1 MSTVEVGISVLLE
14 IARAMIIIMYFN
26 IFYAMGN
33 KRIHLIT
40 GCLSILITSVCYLM
54 FNNGLLNII
63 STILGMLVI
72 SASFEGKV
80 NRKVLLTVMCFALMC
95 AIDLIS
101 PLIIIS
107 DYNYEKYRIMLS
119 FVSVF
124 LFYAAV
130 MLVKLFFKNKNKTEF
145 SGQWYILLSVSIM
158 SVCILY
164 VMYLKIEM
172 SVVGVIFVSIILLLV
187 NFLLYI
193 FYASMSDSFIYEQE
207 VNTLKH
213 QMMVYE
219 NQIRS
224 NVENDKKI
232 RSIRHDMK
240 HHIREIRG
248 MAENEDYEG
257 IIDYTNNISKDISV
271 GETLYNTGNV
281 ALDGILNYY
290 AGKFLEKSIDFN
302 IDIAVPE
309 NMCVEAYDINI
320 ILGNLLD
327 NAVENSIR
335 TEKPCVNI
343 SLKYIGGVLHIL
355 IENSFD
361 GKLSKKDGILISRK
375 GKEHGFGL
383 ENVRRIVKKYNGD
396 IVISA
401 DDKLFS
407 VGIVMYLQN
416 SSAFP

>member
-1 MSTVEVGISVLLE
+1 
-14 IARAMIIIMYFN
+14 
-26 IFYAMGN
+26 
-33 KRIHLIT
+33 
-40 GCLSILITSVCYLM
+40 
-54 FNNGLLNII
+54 
-63 STILGMLVI
+63 
-72 SASFEGKV
+72 
-80 NRKVLLTVMCFALMC
+80 MC

-107 DYNYEKYRIMLS
+107 DYNYEKYRIVLS

-130 MLVKLFFKNKNKTEF
+130 MLIKLLFKNKSKTEF
-145 SGQWYILLSVSIM
+145 SGQWYILLSVSIA

-172 SVVGVIFVSIILLLV
+172 SVGAVIFVSIILMLV
-187 NFLLYI
+187 NFLLYV
-193 FYASMSDSFIYEQE
+193 FYASMLDRFIYEQE
-207 VNTLKH
+207 LNTLKH
-213 QMMVYE
+213 QMIFYE

-224 NVENDKKI
+224 NAENDKKI

-248 MAENEDYEG
+248 MAENEDYAG

-271 GETLYNTGNV
+271 SETLYNTGNV
-281 ALDGILNYY
+281 ALDGILNFY
-290 AGKFLEKSIDFN
+290 AGKFLEKSIDFT
-302 IDIAVPE
+302 IDIVVPE
-309 NMCVEAYDINI
+309 NMGVEAYDINI

-335 TEKPCVNI
+335 TEKPSVNI

-361 GKLSKKDGILISRK
+361 GELNKKNGNLISRK
-375 GKEHGFGL
+375 SKEHGFGL
-383 ENVRRIVKKYNGD
+383 ENVKRVVKKYNGD
-396 IVISA
+396 TVISA
-401 DDKLFS
+401 DNEVFS
-407 VGIVMYLQN
+407 VGIVMYV
-416 SSAFP
+416 

>member
-1 MSTVEVGISVLLE
+1 MKNKKINLLTGGMSIV
-14 IARAMIIIMYFN
+14 
-26 IFYAMGN
+26 
-33 KRIHLIT
+33 
-40 GCLSILITSVCYLM
+40 ITSGCYLM
-54 FNNGLLNII
+54 FNDGLLNII
-63 STILGMLVI
+63 STIIGMLII

-80 NRKVLLTVMCFALMC
+80 NRKVLLTAMCFALMC

-119 FVSVF
+119 FISVF
-124 LFYAAV
+124 LFYVAV
-130 MLVKLFFKNKNKTEF
+130 MLIKLFFKNKNKTEF

-172 SVVGVIFVSIILLLV
+172 SVAEVIFVSTILMAV
-187 NFLLYI
+187 NFLLYV
-193 FYASMSDSFIYEQE
+193 FYASMLDRFIYEQE

-213 QMMVYE
+213 QMIFYE

-302 IDIAVPE
+302 LDIVVPE
-309 NMCVEAYDINI
+309 NMDVEAYDINI
-320 ILGNLLD
+320 ILGNLFD
-327 NAVENSIR
+327 NAIENSIR
-335 TEKPCVNI
+335 TEKPGVKG

-361 GKLSKKDGILISRK
+361 GELSRKDGILISRK
-375 GKEHGFGL
+375 SEEHGFGL
-383 ENVRRIVKKYNGD
+383 ENVKRIVRKYNGD

-401 DDKLFS
+401 DNKLFS
-407 VGIVMYLQN
+407 VGIVMYVQKKC
-416 SSAFP
+416 

>member
-1 MSTVEVGISVLLE
+1 MSAVEIGISVLLE
-14 IARAMIIIMYFN
+14 IARTMIIIMYFN
-26 IFYAMGN
+26 IFYVVKN
-33 KRIHLIT
+33 KKIHLLT
-40 GCLSILITSVCYLM
+40 GCLSIVITSGCYLM
-54 FNNGLLNII
+54 FNDGLLNII
-63 STILGMLVI
+63 STIIGMLVI

-80 NRKVLLTVMCFALMC
+80 NRKILLTAMCFALMC

-119 FVSVF
+119 FISVF
-124 LFYAAV
+124 LFYVAV
-130 MLVKLFFKNKNKTEF
+130 MLIKLFFKNKNKTEF

-172 SVVGVIFVSIILLLV
+172 SVAEVIFVSTILMAV
-187 NFLLYI
+187 NFLLYV
-193 FYASMSDSFIYEQE
+193 FYASMLDRFIYEQE

-213 QMMVYE
+213 QMIFYE

-257 IIDYTNNISKDISV
+257 IIDYTNNISKDISA
-271 GETLYNTGNV
+271 GETLYNTGNI

-302 IDIAVPE
+302 LDIVVPE
-309 NMCVEAYDINI
+309 NMDVEAYDINI
-320 ILGNLLD
+320 ILGNLFD
-327 NAVENSIR
+327 NAIENSIR
-335 TEKPCVNI
+335 TEKPSVKG

-361 GKLSKKDGILISRK
+361 GELNRKDGILISRK
-375 GKEHGFGL
+375 SEEHGFGL
-383 ENVRRIVKKYNGD
+383 ENVKRIVRKYNGD

-401 DDKLFS
+401 DNKLFS
-407 VGIVMYLQN
+407 VGIVMYVQKKC
-416 SSAFP
+416 

>member
-1 MSTVEVGISVLLE
+1 MSTVEMGISVILE
-14 IARAMIIIMYFN
+14 IARTMIVIMYFN
-26 IFYAMGN
+26 IFYVMG
-33 KRIHLIT
+33 KKKIHLLT
-40 GCLSILITSVCYLM
+40 GGMSIVITSVCYLM
-54 FNNGLLNII
+54 FNIGLLNII
-63 STILGMLVI
+63 STIVGMLII
-72 SASFEGKV
+72 SAGFDGKA
-80 NRKVLLTVMCFALMC
+80 NRKVLLTAMCFALMC

-101 PLIIIS
+101 PLIVIS
-107 DYNYEKYRIMLS
+107 DYNFEKYRIMLS

-124 LFYAAV
+124 LFYVAV
-130 MLVKLFFKNKNKTEF
+130 MLIKIFFKNKNKTEF

-172 SVVGVIFVSIILLLV
+172 SVAGVIFVSVILMLV
-187 NFLLYI
+187 NFLLYV
-193 FYASMSDSFIYEQE
+193 FYASMLDKFIYEQE

-213 QMMVYE
+213 QMIFYE

-257 IIDYTNNISKDISV
+257 IIDYTNNISKDISA

-281 ALDGILNYY
+281 ALDGILNFY
-290 AGKFLEKSIDFN
+290 AGKFIEKNIDFN
-302 IDIAVPE
+302 LDVVVPE
-309 NMCVEAYDINI
+309 NMGVEAYDINI

-335 TEKPCVNI
+335 TEKPSVNI

-361 GKLSKKDGILISRK
+361 GELNRKNGILISRK
-375 GKEHGFGL
+375 SEEHGFGL
-383 ENVRRIVKKYNGD
+383 ENVKRVVKKYNGD

-401 DDKLFS
+401 DNKLFS
-407 VGIVMYLQN
+407 VGIVMYV
-416 SSAFP
+416 

>member
-1 MSTVEVGISVLLE
+1 
-14 IARAMIIIMYFN
+14 
-26 IFYAMGN
+26 
-33 KRIHLIT
+33 
-40 GCLSILITSVCYLM
+40 
-54 FNNGLLNII
+54 
-63 STILGMLVI
+63 
-72 SASFEGKV
+72 
-80 NRKVLLTVMCFALMC
+80 MC

-101 PLIIIS
+101 PLIVIS

-119 FVSVF
+119 FISVF
-124 LFYAAV
+124 LFYVAV
-130 MLVKLFFKNKNKTEF
+130 MLIKLFFKNKNKTEF

-172 SVVGVIFVSIILLLV
+172 SVAEVIFVSTILMAV
-187 NFLLYI
+187 NFLLYV
-193 FYASMSDSFIYEQE
+193 FYASMLDRFIYEQE

-213 QMMVYE
+213 QMIFYE

-248 MAENEDYEG
+248 MAENEDYDG
-257 IIDYTNNISKDISV
+257 IMDYINNISKDISA
-271 GETLYNTGNV
+271 GEALYNTGNI

-302 IDIAVPE
+302 LDIVVPE
-309 NMCVEAYDINI
+309 NMDVEAYDINI
-320 ILGNLLD
+320 ILGNLFD
-327 NAVENSIR
+327 NAIENSIR
-335 TEKPCVNI
+335 TEKPSVKG

-361 GKLSKKDGILISRK
+361 GELNKKDGILISRK
-375 GKEHGFGL
+375 SEEHGFGL
-383 ENVRRIVKKYNGD
+383 ENVKRIVKKYNGD

-401 DDKLFS
+401 DNILFS
-407 VGIVMYLQN
+407 VGIVMYVQKKC
-416 SSAFP
+416 

>member
-1 MSTVEVGISVLLE
+1 
-14 IARAMIIIMYFN
+14 
-26 IFYAMGN
+26 
-33 KRIHLIT
+33 
-40 GCLSILITSVCYLM
+40 
-54 FNNGLLNII
+54 
-63 STILGMLVI
+63 
-72 SASFEGKV
+72 
-80 NRKVLLTVMCFALMC
+80 MC

-119 FVSVF
+119 FISVF
-124 LFYAAV
+124 LFYVAV
-130 MLVKLFFKNKNKTEF
+130 MLIKLFFKNKNKTEF

-172 SVVGVIFVSIILLLV
+172 SVAEVIFVSTILMAV
-187 NFLLYI
+187 NFLLYV
-193 FYASMSDSFIYEQE
+193 FYASMLDRFIYEQE

-213 QMMVYE
+213 QMIFYE

-248 MAENEDYEG
+248 MAENEDYDG
-257 IIDYTNNISKDISV
+257 IIDYTNNISKDISA
-271 GETLYNTGNV
+271 GEMLYNTGNV

-302 IDIAVPE
+302 LDIVVPE
-309 NMCVEAYDINI
+309 NMDVEAYDINI
-320 ILGNLLD
+320 ILGNLFD
-327 NAVENSIR
+327 NAIENSIR
-335 TEKPCVNI
+335 TEKPSVKG

-361 GKLSKKDGILISRK
+361 GELNRKDGILISRK
-375 GKEHGFGL
+375 SEEHGFGL
-383 ENVRRIVKKYNGD
+383 ENVKRIVKKYNGD

-401 DDKLFS
+401 DNKLFS
-407 VGIVMYLQN
+407 VGIVMYVQKKC
-416 SSAFP
+416 

>member
-1 MSTVEVGISVLLE
+1 MSTVEMGISVLLE
-14 IARAMIIIMYFN
+14 IARTMIIIMYFN
-26 IFYAMGN
+26 IFYVMKN
-33 KRIHLIT
+33 KKINLLT
-40 GCLSILITSVCYLM
+40 GGMSIVITSGCYLM
-54 FNNGLLNII
+54 FDNGLLNII
-63 STILGMLVI
+63 STIIGMLII

-80 NRKVLLTVMCFALMC
+80 DRKVLLTAMCFALMC

-107 DYNYEKYRIMLS
+107 DYNYEKYRIVLS

-130 MLVKLFFKNKNKTEF
+130 MLIKLLFKNKSKTEF
-145 SGQWYILLSVSIM
+145 SGQWYILLSVSIA

-172 SVVGVIFVSIILLLV
+172 SVGAVIFVSIILMLV
-187 NFLLYI
+187 NFLLYV
-193 FYASMSDSFIYEQE
+193 FYASMLDRFIYEQE
-207 VNTLKH
+207 LNTLKH
-213 QMMVYE
+213 QMIFYE

-248 MAENEDYEG
+248 MAENEDYAG

-271 GETLYNTGNV
+271 SETLYNTGNV
-281 ALDGILNYY
+281 ALDGILNFY
-290 AGKFLEKSIDFN
+290 AGKFLEKSIDFT
-302 IDIAVPE
+302 IDIVVPE
-309 NMCVEAYDINI
+309 NMGVEAYDINI

-335 TEKPCVNI
+335 TEKPSVNI

-361 GKLSKKDGILISRK
+361 GELNKKNGNLISRK
-375 GKEHGFGL
+375 SKEHGFGL
-383 ENVRRIVKKYNGD
+383 ENVKRVVKKYNGD
-396 IVISA
+396 TVISA
-401 DDKLFS
+401 DNEVFS
-407 VGIVMYLQN
+407 VGIVMYV
-416 SSAFP
+416 

>member
-1 MSTVEVGISVLLE
+1 MSTVEVWISVLLE